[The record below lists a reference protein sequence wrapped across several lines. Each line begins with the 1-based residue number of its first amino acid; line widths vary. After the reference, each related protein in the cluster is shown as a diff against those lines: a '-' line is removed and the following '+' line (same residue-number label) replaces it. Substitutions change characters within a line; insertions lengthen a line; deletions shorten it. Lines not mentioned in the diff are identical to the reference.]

1 MRIFRL
7 HIKPYIGNMKLEEVD
22 SNVIQRLL
30 NGMLAKQY
38 SLLFTKKIKF
48 ILNQFFEYCIDNKIV
63 ENNPSIRTK
72 VKSRDQ
78 RISDRK
84 EKNI

>member
-1 MRIFRL
+1 
-7 HIKPYIGNMKLEEVD
+7 MKLEEVD

-30 NGMLAKQY
+30 NEMLVKQY
-38 SLLFTKKIKF
+38 SLFFVKKIKF
-48 ILNQFFEYCIDNKIV
+48 ILNQFFEYCIDNKLV
-63 ENNPSIRTK
+63 ENNPSLRTK

-78 RISDRK
+78 KISDR